1 MCAVRV
7 IILLMM
13 SLNLSDTAILNI
25 KNADYPCIISRINKS
40 ETVNLL
46 ENAKLTEKSG
56 TL

>member
-7 IILLMM
+7 IIVLMM
-13 SLNLSDTAILNI
+13 SMNLSDTAILNI
-25 KNADYPCIISRINKS
+25 NNADYPCIISRINKS

-46 ENAKLTEKSG
+46 ENAELTEESG

>member
-7 IILLMM
+7 IIVLMM
-13 SLNLSDTAILNI
+13 SMNLSDTAILNI
-25 KNADYPCIISRINKS
+25 NNADYPCIISRINKS

-46 ENAKLTEKSG
+46 ENAELTEKSG

>member
-7 IILLMM
+7 IIVLMM

-46 ENAKLTEKSG
+46 ENAELTEKSG

>member
-7 IILLMM
+7 IIVLMM
-13 SLNLSDTAILNI
+13 SMNLSDTAILNI
-25 KNADYPCIISRINKS
+25 NNADYSCIISRINKS

-46 ENAKLTEKSG
+46 ENAELTEKSG